1 MKKRILSILLTLCMT
16 LCLTPI
22 SVFAEEVGAGGS
34 AAIQLGADAL
44 SVLSKNVNT
53 ATAPTVYF
61 GQNHENNPAAWRV
74 IGYDGSGVTSSQG
87 DITLLAAGAM
97 GVIPFVDTILNNEY
111 APSNLKTA
119 IDALAAK
126 LTTEENAAV
135 KKRALTSGSY
145 DGENTDCVAGGQ
157 VDNAVFW
164 PLSTAEA
171 FAVNNDLRALEP
183 AHPNWVTTAWW
194 LRSPGSNKYHLAVV
208 TSDGSVQY
216 SGHTILIFNNHRTVR
231 PAFKL
236 NMNSVLFASAAVGG
250 KPDGGLTPIP
260 EYSGNEWKLTL
271 LDSRRNFA
279 VTEKTVSAAPDDTVT
294 LNYKG
299 ATTGKNEYISVI
311 LADNNGAQYYGR
323 VAQPTAESGTV
334 EIKIP
339 SDIAPG
345 DYTMKVFSEQ
355 YNGDCKTDL
364 ASAFA
369 DVTLTVESQPD
380 EQFTLAS
387 GGRYYFDLSAMNIP
401 GTVNSNLPD
410 STLHYVPFTYV
421 GTVNA
426 YRLTSETAT
435 TEEYA
440 QKNKYP
446 HSLFVADYAVTHTVS
461 WDNLNTAGLIFGKDY
476 AAGGVDYTLR
486 APSVGSSYTGSG
498 DSERGTPK
506 SNEWDKILDKDDG
519 YIKNWREMLSCG
531 QDTTIR
537 ISASFRA
544 VRGWKRSARFWTS
557 YNTSYSTFGFR
568 PVLEVLNP
576 DTLGSDGLKVV
587 TLDLGGGTLGNSS
600 EAIQIIVKNGSEFTA
615 PASGGL
621 NRPDGNTGSYFMWL
635 GSDGK
640 LYAPG
645 DNVPADVTKLTAQFA
660 LSEQFSLKPGD
671 TYYFDLSAMNIPGTA
686 NGGNSDG
693 AVSLPDTSLH
703 YVPFTYVGTIE
714 AYKLTSATATTE
726 EYAQQNKYPH
736 SLFVA
741 DYAVT
746 HTISWGG
753 LNDEGLIF
761 GKNYASGGVDYTLRA
776 PSVGSIS
783 TGSGDSQR
791 GVPQSNE
798 WDTMLNKNSGY
809 IQNWNKMY
817 SWGQDTSSAAESFR
831 AYRGYNSARF
841 WYYTSSSFRNVY
853 LGFRPV
859 LEVLNPGTLG
869 SDGLKAVTLNLG
881 GGKLGGSSDA
891 IHIIVKNGRAF
902 TAPASDGLTRP
913 DGNTGSYFMWL
924 DGNGKSYE
932 PGDSVPADVTELT
945 VQWTA
950 PTYTVTLHANGGTIN
965 NGNVTEYTYGVGA
978 TLPTADDMTYTGYTF
993 KGWYDNEN
1001 LTGSPVTAISN
1012 TETGNKEYWAKWEI
1026 NQYTITVKPEN
1037 GKADITITQD
1047 YGTPITSPADP
1058 IREGYT
1064 FIGWDREIPKTVPAE
1079 NITVTAQWE
1088 INQYTIAFDTAG
1100 GSEIAPITQDYGTNI
1115 TAPADPTR
1123 KGYTFKGWDKE
1134 IPETMP
1140 AENITVKAQWEINR
1154 YTITFDTAGGSE
1166 IAPITQDYGTNITAP
1181 ANPTRKGYTFKG
1193 WDKEI
1198 PETMPA
1204 ENITVKAQWEINQ
1217 YTIAFDTNGGSEIA
1231 PITQDYGTEITAP
1244 DNPTREGYTF
1254 IGWDRDIPEIMPAE
1268 NITVTAQWEINRY
1281 TITFDTAGGSE
1292 IASITQDYGTN
1303 ITAPADPT
1311 REGYTFIGWDKAIP
1325 TTMPAE
1331 NITVTAQWKDSE
1343 KPTGEIK
1350 INENSWKAFL
1360 NNITFGLFFKDTQ
1373 TVTINA
1379 ADNSGETVTVEYL
1392 LSDKELTKTELDGM
1406 TFTVYTAPFGIDP
1419 DNEYIIYVR
1428 LTDNA
1433 GNTDYICSDGIV
1445 LDGTSPVITGI
1456 EDGKTYCAAQTV
1468 TITEKYVDTVTVNG
1482 TAVTLDTTGS
1492 FTLAPADGEQ
1502 KIVVTDK
1509 AGNTAEMT
1517 VTVNDG
1523 HTYEWQSENGQY
1535 WQKCKFCNH
1544 ETAKKDI
1551 PTINISGADKV
1562 CRMQDY
1568 KFSFTLPEGA
1578 TDATYGY
1585 EFIGLG
1591 DGPLTPTFEGGMYCG
1606 VIKSAAYLAEETG
1619 FKLIVSAKT
1628 ADGFEF
1634 SAEKTVAIQNEHS
1647 GGTATCTEQATCEI
1661 CGEKYGDLKPHSYS
1675 VKWSTGEASHWHEC
1689 TKCRAKTDEAEHT
1702 DTNKDHKCDVCDKV
1716 LSECTDTNKDHKCD
1730 LCGKALSEHSGGKA
1744 TCKDKA
1750 KCEFCGESYGE
1761 LNANNHSDLKHFPA
1775 VAATKTAEG
1784 NIEYWYCEGCGKY
1797 YSDKDGTKEIKKA
1810 DTVTAKLKDD
1820 SKSPQTGDT
1829 SNLALWIALLFISGG
1844 VAIGTT
1850 IVSRKKKYNR

>member
-1 MKKRILSILLTLCMT
+1 MEEQFS
-16 LCLTPI
+16 LTP
-22 SVFAEEVGAGGS
+22 
-34 AAIQLGADAL
+34 
-44 SVLSKNVNT
+44 
-53 ATAPTVYF
+53 
-61 GQNHENNPAAWRV
+61 
-74 IGYDGSGVTSSQG
+74 
-87 DITLLAAGAM
+87 
-97 GVIPFVDTILNNEY
+97 
-111 APSNLKTA
+111 
-119 IDALAAK
+119 
-126 LTTEENAAV
+126 
-135 KKRALTSGSY
+135 
-145 DGENTDCVAGGQ
+145 
-157 VDNAVFW
+157 
-164 PLSTAEA
+164 
-171 FAVNNDLRALEP
+171 
-183 AHPNWVTTAWW
+183 
-194 LRSPGSNKYHLAVV
+194 
-208 TSDGSVQY
+208 
-216 SGHTILIFNNHRTVR
+216 
-231 PAFKL
+231 
-236 NMNSVLFASAAVGG
+236 
-250 KPDGGLTPIP
+250 
-260 EYSGNEWKLTL
+260 
-271 LDSRRNFA
+271 
-279 VTEKTVSAAPDDTVT
+279 
-294 LNYKG
+294 
-299 ATTGKNEYISVI
+299 
-311 LADNNGAQYYGR
+311 
-323 VAQPTAESGTV
+323 
-334 EIKIP
+334 
-339 SDIAPG
+339 
-345 DYTMKVFSEQ
+345 
-355 YNGDCKTDL
+355 
-364 ASAFA
+364 
-369 DVTLTVESQPD
+369 
-380 EQFTLAS
+380 
-387 GGRYYFDLSAMNIP
+387 GGRYYFDLSAMKIP
-401 GTVNSNLPD
+401 GTANGDLPD
-410 STLHYVPFTYV
+410 STLHYVPFTYA
-421 GTVNA
+421 GTVDA
-426 YRLTSETAT
+426 YKLTSEMAT

-440 QKNKYP
+440 QREKYP
-446 HSLFVADYAVTHTVS
+446 HSLFVADYVVTHTVS
-461 WDNLNTAGLIFGKDY
+461 WNDLDTASLIFGKDY
-476 AAGGVDYTLR
+476 VAGSVDYTLR

-519 YIKNWREMLSCG
+519 YIKNWGKMLSCG

-557 YNTSYSTFGFR
+557 YNTSYQTFGFR
-568 PVLEVLNP
+568 PVLEVPNP
-576 DTLGSDGLKVV
+576 GTLGADGLKVV
-587 TLDLGGGTLGNSS
+587 TLDLSGGTLGNSS

-869 SDGLKAVTLNLG
+869 SDGLKVVTLDLG
-881 GGKLGGSSDA
+881 GGKLGNSSED
-891 IHIIVKNGRAF
+891 IQIIVKTGSEF

-924 DGNGKSYE
+924 GSNGKLYA
-932 PGDSVPADVTELT
+932 PGASVPADVTELT

-950 PTYTVTLHANGGTIN
+950 PTYAVTLNTNGGTIN

-978 TLPTADDMTYTGYTF
+978 TLPTDVTRTGYTF
-993 KGWYDNEN
+993 KGWYYNEN
-1001 LTGSPVTAISN
+1001 LTGSPVTAIGD

-1088 INQYTIAFDTAG
+1088 INQYTIAFDT
-1100 GSEIAPITQDYGTNI
+1100 
-1115 TAPADPTR
+1115 
-1123 KGYTFKGWDKE
+1123 
-1134 IPETMP
+1134 
-1140 AENITVKAQWEINR
+1140 
-1154 YTITFDTAGGSE
+1154 
-1166 IAPITQDYGTNITAP
+1166 
-1181 ANPTRKGYTFKG
+1181 
-1193 WDKEI
+1193 
-1198 PETMPA
+1198 
-1204 ENITVKAQWEINQ
+1204 
-1217 YTIAFDTNGGSEIA
+1217 NGGSEIA

-1281 TITFDTAGGSE
+1281 TITFDTAGGSD
-1292 IASITQDYGTN
+1292 IAPITQDYGTN

-1392 LSDKELTKTELDGM
+1392 LSDKELTKAELDGM
-1406 TFTVYTAPFGIDP
+1406 TFTAYTAPFGIDP

-1456 EDGKTYCAAQTV
+1456 EDGKTYCEAQTV

-1482 TAVTLDTTGS
+1482 TAVTLDATGS
-1492 FTLAPADGEQ
+1492 FVLSPADGEQ

-1509 AGNTAEMT
+1509 AFNTAEMT

-1578 TDATYGY
+1578 TDAAYGY

-1606 VIKSAAYLAEETG
+1606 IIKSAAYLAEETS

-1689 TKCRAKTDEAEHT
+1689 TECRAKTDEAEHT

-1784 NIEYWYCEGCGKY
+1784 NIEYWYCSGCKKY
-1797 YSDKDGTKEIKKA
+1797 YKGATATQEIKQA
-1810 DTVTAKLKDD
+1810 DTVTAKLPGGTVKPGAD
-1820 SKSPQTGDT
+1820 KSPQTGDN
-1829 SNLALWIALLFISGG
+1829 SNLLLWIALLFISGG
-1844 VAIGTT
+1844 AAIGTT
-1850 IVSRKKKYNR
+1850 VVSRKKKYNR